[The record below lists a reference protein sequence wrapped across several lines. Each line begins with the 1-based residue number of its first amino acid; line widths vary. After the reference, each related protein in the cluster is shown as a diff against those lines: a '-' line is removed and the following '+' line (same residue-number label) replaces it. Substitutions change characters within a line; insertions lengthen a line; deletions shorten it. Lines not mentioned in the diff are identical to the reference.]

1 MRPRQKSPRSSHNPC
16 HSSLTELTASLGL
29 HLIGEG
35 QAKEQHSLSRVE
47 AQARRDTVAIRSG
60 IASTWRRQLNAQ
72 SSAIILGT
80 ARTIRT
86 THIPISL
93 PETQPPLKKA
103 DPYLRHGRLSDQRM
117 K

>member
-1 MRPRQKSPRSSHNPC
+1 MSPLPHRADRQSWPPP
-16 HSSLTELTASLGL
+16 
-29 HLIGEG
+29 HLRGAG
-35 QAKEQHSLSRVE
+35 KEQHSLSRVE
-47 AQARRDTVAIRSG
+47 ERACRDPVAIRSG
-60 IASTWRRQLNAQ
+60 VACTWRRQLNAQ

-80 ARTIRT
+80 ARTVRA

-93 PETQPPLKKA
+93 PETPPSLKKA